1 MLPMVVIIDILDD
14 SDILQPIFHLCK
26 TPLGFYLDSRNI
38 AKLFMCAMF
47 FYILSFLDI
56 L

>member
-1 MLPMVVIIDILDD
+1 MVVIIDILDD

-26 TPLGFYLDSRNI
+26 TPIGFYLESRNI

>member
-14 SDILQPIFHLCK
+14 SDILQPVSHLCK

-38 AKLFMCAMF
+38 AKFFMSAMF
-47 FYILSFLDI
+47 YYILSFLDI